1 MNKNKILK
9 TSALASMVAAIAA
22 GALVMASPVAAQT
35 TVPNVN
41 QVAVLQHGRGGRG
54 APQMAEVAKAL
65 GMTEAELKTELQT
78 GKSVAEIATAKNVSL
93 DSIVSAVIT
102 AQTDRLKQAVT
113 DGKLTQAQADTML
126 ANLKLTLP
134 SRLQTKFV
142 AGVERG
148 RGSHG
153 DRGGPGGLRGEN
165 GPQSGAQ
172 IAIVVK
178 ALGITAEE
186 LRAELQVGKSVAD
199 VAAAK
204 NVSIGTIIDA
214 VVAEQTTAL
223 KQAVTDGKLTQEQ
236 ADQRLAM
243 LKVNLPK
250 ILELKGGF
258 GHGFGGRS
266 ELGPKPGNT
275 TPSTNSTPDP
285 SL

>member
-35 TVPNVN
+35 TVPNVS

-93 DSIVSAVIT
+93 DTIVSVVIT

-142 AGVERG
+142 AGLERG
-148 RGSHG
+148 RGSR
-153 DRGGPGGLRGEN
+153 DDQGGPGSRGDKRA
-165 GPQSGAQ
+165 QRGAQ

-186 LRAELQVGKSVAD
+186 LRTELQAGKSVAD

-204 NVSIGTIIDA
+204 NVSISNIVDA

-243 LKVNLPK
+243 LKANLPK

-258 GHGFGGRS
+258 GPGFGGRG
-266 ELGPKPGNT
+266 ERGPKPSNT

>member
-35 TVPNVN
+35 TVPNVS
-41 QVAVLQHGRGGRG
+41 QVALLQHGRGGRG

-93 DSIVSAVIT
+93 DTIVSAVIT
-102 AQTDRLKQAVT
+102 AQTDLLKQAVT

-142 AGVERG
+142 AGMERG
-148 RGSHG
+148 RGTRDDQGGPGSRG
-153 DRGGPGGLRGEN
+153 DRGSQN
-165 GPQSGAQ
+165 GAQ

-178 ALGITAEE
+178 TLGITAEE
-186 LRAELQVGKSVAD
+186 LRTELQAGKSVAD

-204 NVSIGTIIDA
+204 NVSISNIVDA

-243 LKVNLPK
+243 LKANLPK

-258 GHGFGGRS
+258 GHGFGGHS
-266 ELGPKPGNT
+266 ERGPKPGNT

>member
-35 TVPNVN
+35 TVPNVS
-41 QVAVLQHGRGGRG
+41 QVALLQHGRGGRG

-93 DSIVSAVIT
+93 DTIVSAVIT
-102 AQTDRLKQAVT
+102 AQTDLLKQAVT

-142 AGVERG
+142 AGMERG
-148 RGSHG
+148 RGTRDDQGGPGSRG
-153 DRGGPGGLRGEN
+153 DRGSQN
-165 GPQSGAQ
+165 GAQ

-178 ALGITAEE
+178 TLGITAEE
-186 LRAELQVGKSVAD
+186 LRTELQAGKSVAD

-204 NVSIGTIIDA
+204 NVSISNIVDA

-243 LKVNLPK
+243 LKANLPK

-258 GHGFGGRS
+258 GHGFGGRG
-266 ELGPKPGNT
+266 ERGPKPSNT

>member
-9 TSALASMVAAIAA
+9 TSALASMIAAIAA

-35 TVPNVN
+35 TVPNVS

-93 DSIVSAVIT
+93 DTIVSVVIT

-142 AGVERG
+142 AGMERG
-148 RGSHG
+148 RGSR
-153 DRGGPGGLRGEN
+153 DDQGGPGSRGDKRA
-165 GPQSGAQ
+165 QRGAQ

-186 LRAELQVGKSVAD
+186 LRTELQAGKSVAD

-204 NVSIGTIIDA
+204 NVSISNIVDA

-243 LKVNLPK
+243 LKANLPK

-258 GHGFGGRS
+258 GPGFGGRG
-266 ELGPKPGNT
+266 ERGPKPSNT

>member
-35 TVPNVN
+35 TVPNVS

-93 DSIVSAVIT
+93 DTIVSVVIT

-113 DGKLTQAQADTML
+113 DGKLTQAQTDTML

-142 AGVERG
+142 AGMERG
-148 RGSHG
+148 RGSR
-153 DRGGPGGLRGEN
+153 DDQGGPGSRGDKRA
-165 GPQSGAQ
+165 QRGAQ

-186 LRAELQVGKSVAD
+186 LRTELQAGKSVAD

-204 NVSIGTIIDA
+204 NVSISNIVDA

-243 LKVNLPK
+243 LKANLPK

-258 GHGFGGRS
+258 GPGFGGRG
-266 ELGPKPGNT
+266 ERGPKPSNT

>member
-9 TSALASMVAAIAA
+9 TSALASMIAAIAA

-35 TVPNVN
+35 TVPNVS

-93 DSIVSAVIT
+93 DTIVSVVIT

-113 DGKLTQAQADTML
+113 DGKLTQAQTDTML

-142 AGVERG
+142 AGMERG
-148 RGSHG
+148 RGSR
-153 DRGGPGGLRGEN
+153 DDQGGPGSRGDKRA
-165 GPQSGAQ
+165 QRGAQ
-172 IAIVVK
+172 IAVVVK

-186 LRAELQVGKSVAD
+186 LRTELQAGKSVAD

-204 NVSIGTIIDA
+204 NVSISTIVDA

-243 LKVNLPK
+243 LKANLLK

-258 GHGFGGRS
+258 GPGFGGRG
-266 ELGPKPGNT
+266 ERGPKPSNT

>member
-35 TVPNVN
+35 TVPNVS

-93 DSIVSAVIT
+93 DTIVSAVIT
-102 AQTDRLKQAVT
+102 AQTDLLKQAVT

-142 AGVERG
+142 AGMERG
-148 RGSHG
+148 RGTRDDQGGPGSRG
-153 DRGGPGGLRGEN
+153 DRGSQN
-165 GPQSGAQ
+165 GAQ

-186 LRAELQVGKSVAD
+186 LRTELQAGKSVAD

-204 NVSIGTIIDA
+204 NVSISNIVDA

-243 LKVNLPK
+243 LKANLPK

-258 GHGFGGRS
+258 GPGFGGRG
-266 ELGPKPGNT
+266 ERGPKPGNT

>member
-35 TVPNVN
+35 TVPNVS

-93 DSIVSAVIT
+93 DTIVSVVIT

-113 DGKLTQAQADTML
+113 DGKLTQAQTDTML

-142 AGVERG
+142 AGMERG
-148 RGSHG
+148 RGSR
-153 DRGGPGGLRGEN
+153 DDQGGPGSRGDKRA
-165 GPQSGAQ
+165 QRGAQ
-172 IAIVVK
+172 IAVVVK

-186 LRAELQVGKSVAD
+186 LRTELQAGKSVAD

-204 NVSIGTIIDA
+204 NVSISTIVDA

-243 LKVNLPK
+243 LKANLLK

-258 GHGFGGRS
+258 GPGFDGRG
-266 ELGPKPGNT
+266 ERGPKSGNT

>member
-35 TVPNVN
+35 TVPNVS
-41 QVAVLQHGRGGRG
+41 QVAVLQYGQGGRG

-93 DSIVSAVIT
+93 DTIVSVVIT

-113 DGKLTQAQADTML
+113 DGKLTQAQTDTML

-142 AGVERG
+142 AGMERG
-148 RGSHG
+148 RGSR
-153 DRGGPGGLRGEN
+153 DDQGGPGSRGDKRA
-165 GPQSGAQ
+165 QRGAQ
-172 IAIVVK
+172 IAVVVK

-186 LRAELQVGKSVAD
+186 LRTELQAGKSVAD

-204 NVSIGTIIDA
+204 NVSISTIVDA

-243 LKVNLPK
+243 LKANLPK

-258 GHGFGGRS
+258 GPGFGGRG
-266 ELGPKPGNT
+266 ERGPKSGNT

>member
-9 TSALASMVAAIAA
+9 TSALASMIAAIAA

-35 TVPNVN
+35 TVPNVS

-93 DSIVSAVIT
+93 DTIVSVVIT

-142 AGVERG
+142 AGLERG
-148 RGSHG
+148 RGSR
-153 DRGGPGGLRGEN
+153 DDQGGPGSRGDKRA
-165 GPQSGAQ
+165 QRGAQ

-186 LRAELQVGKSVAD
+186 LRTELQAGKSVAD

-204 NVSIGTIIDA
+204 NVSISNIVDA

-243 LKVNLPK
+243 LKANLPK

-258 GHGFGGRS
+258 GPGFGGRG
-266 ELGPKPGNT
+266 ERGPKPSNT

>member
-35 TVPNVN
+35 TVPNVS

-93 DSIVSAVIT
+93 DTIVSAVIT
-102 AQTDRLKQAVT
+102 AQTDLLKQAVT

-142 AGVERG
+142 AGMERG
-148 RGSHG
+148 RGSR
-153 DRGGPGGLRGEN
+153 DDQGGPGSRGDKRA
-165 GPQSGAQ
+165 QRGAQ
-172 IAIVVK
+172 IAVVVK

-186 LRAELQVGKSVAD
+186 LRTELQAGKSVAD

-204 NVSIGTIIDA
+204 NVSISTIVDA

-243 LKVNLPK
+243 LKANLPK

-258 GHGFGGRS
+258 GPGFGGRG
-266 ELGPKPGNT
+266 ERGPKPSNT